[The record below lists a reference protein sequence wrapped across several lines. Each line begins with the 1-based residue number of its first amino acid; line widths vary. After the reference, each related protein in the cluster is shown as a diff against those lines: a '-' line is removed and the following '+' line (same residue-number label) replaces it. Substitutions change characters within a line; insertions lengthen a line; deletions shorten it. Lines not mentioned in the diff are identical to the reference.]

1 MNIIFIYIFKIIYN
15 FHPILYDKKYFYNN
29 YYKSGNL
36 FIKYNPITPSAG
48 YYICTREGAKKL
60 LDLYL
65 DEKTGKFNLKN
76 CNCLKLADVLLF
88 QSVTTAVSTMPFAI
102 PNINFKSQIHTH
114 HYEAHKKAHYK
125 IKEVIKDEYLNAT
138 FGEFSFTIQK
148 IKNIIFIY

>member
-1 MNIIFIYIFKIIYN
+1 MMVISEG
-15 FHPILYDKKYFYNN
+15 HTEYFYNN

-125 IKEVIKDEYLNAT
+125 IKEVIKDDN
-138 FGEFSFTIQK
+138 
-148 IKNIIFIY
+148 NNNPFIHQADEVENLFKS